1 MTHVNRLR
9 AAVDA
14 ALITLADWIMPPV
27 PALDAAAAERMY
39 QRLMA
44 RLALE
49 SMGDRRNGHHPP
61 PIARI

>member
-1 MTHVNRLR
+1 
-9 AAVDA
+9 
-14 ALITLADWIMPPV
+14 MPPV

-61 PIARI
+61 PIAPI